1 MNARFSQDTRLGSLT
16 TALGDK
22 DLVLLQFT
30 GTDYLNDL
38 FEYRVEALSQQ
49 DDIDLNALMGTHA
62 TVKIAS
68 QKFED
73 RYFDG
78 IVTHACWAGTT
89 KSGQKYALTLRP
101 WFWLAGLRRNQ
112 RIFHKMTVRQILAE
126 LFSSYSA
133 LGSPAFIDKLN
144 GNYPELEYTVQ
155 YRESDLAFATRMM
168 ERFGISYHFTF
179 SENSHTLVM
188 TDSIDEHAAIDGKTR
203 EFKPNE
209 GHHAGDQ
216 ERFWQWLPEQN
227 ITTGAIRL
235 TDYNFK
241 KPTAMMEVDQIGD
254 AGHAHGQIE
263 SFDYPGDF
271 LEQAIGKAVSGLR
284 VMQERGGDV
293 RHRAQGDCISLS
305 AGMRIGLKGDP
316 VAGATDK
323 EFVCLQASHDFRS
336 EAYGTVTEVSD
347 DPFTG
352 AYTFMPVNA
361 PLAPD
366 RKTPRPVVQG
376 PQTAVVVGEGEIDC
390 DEYGRVLVRF
400 HWDLDNAYS
409 MRCRVS
415 QNWAHRGYGGMVIP
429 RIGMEVVVEF
439 LEGDPDK
446 PLISGCVY
454 NGRNMPP
461 YDLPGNK
468 TKSVFKSDTHQGEG
482 FNELTFEDQKDREMI
497 YMHGQKDQQIDIL
510 NDRSKNIGRDQQEGV
525 GRDKSITIGR
535 DHTETVGQD
544 AKHTIMRDVMYEV
557 KQNQQEKYGKDH
569 IHYVGNIHKQDIYA
583 DFQQKIGKNSDRT
596 ILGRSVLNVTEAI
609 TNNTKTHTLMAYDKF
624 IIKAPGAKIT
634 MSSGNITLEASTIN
648 LKGNVSMGG
657 GGSAQVPTLQGAAN
671 EGLPLVEEC
680 LAQLGDEG

>member
-1 MNARFSQDTRLGSLT
+1 MNVRFSQETRHGSLE
-16 TALGDK
+16 TALGSK
-22 DLVLLQFT
+22 DLVLLQFS
-30 GTDYLNDL
+30 GSDYVNDL
-38 FEYRVEALSQQ
+38 FEYRVEAISQKS
-49 DDIDLNALMGTHA
+49 DIDLNALMGTHA
-62 TVKIAS
+62 TVKVTS
-68 QKFED
+68 TEHDD

-78 IVTHACWAGTT
+78 IVTNAGWAGVTE
-89 KSGQKYALTLRP
+89 SGHKYALTLRP

-112 RIFHKMTVRQILAE
+112 RIFHRMTVKKILTE
-126 LFSSYSA
+126 LLSTYSA
-133 LGSPAFIDKLN
+133 LGSPAFEDRTT

-155 YRESDLAFATRMM
+155 YRESDLAFATRLM

-179 SENSHTLVM
+179 GSGSHTLVM
-188 TDSIDEHAAIDGKTR
+188 SDSVIEHDKIAGDTR
-203 EFKPNE
+203 EFKGNV
-209 GHHAGDQ
+209 GNHAGDK

-254 AGHAHGQIE
+254 AAHAHGQIE

-271 LEQAIGKAVSGLR
+271 LDQALGKAVAGLR

-293 RHRAQGDCISLS
+293 RHRALGDCLSLS
-305 AGMRIGLKGDP
+305 AGMRVGLTGDTISG
-316 VAGATDK
+316 VDDK
-323 EFVCLQASHDFRS
+323 DFVCLRASHSYKS
-336 EAYGTVTEVSD
+336 EAYGTVNNTEGD
-347 DPFTG
+347 RFTG
-352 AYTFMPVNA
+352 DYILMPVNA

-366 RKTPRPVVQG
+366 RKTELPIVQG
-376 PQTAVVVGEGEIDC
+376 PQTAVVVGDGEIDC

-400 HWDLDNAYS
+400 HWDLNNAYS

-439 LEGDPDK
+439 LEGNPDK
-446 PLISGCVY
+446 PLVTGCVY

-461 YDLPGNK
+461 YSLPGNK

-482 FNELTFEDQKDREMI
+482 FNELTFEDQKDQELI

-510 NDRSKNIGRDQQEGV
+510 NDRAKNIGRDQQEGI
-525 GRDKSITIGR
+525 GQDKSITVGR
-535 DHTETVGQD
+535 NHTETIGQD
-544 AKHTIMRDVMYEV
+544 ANHTIMRDVMYEV

-569 IHYVGNIHKQDIYA
+569 IHYVGNIHKQDVFA
-583 DFQQKIGKNSDRT
+583 DYLQKVGRNSERT
-596 ILGRSVLNVTEAI
+596 VLGRSVLNVTEAI

-624 IIKAPGAKIT
+624 VIKAPGAKIT
-634 MSSGNITLEASTIN
+634 MSGGNITLEAATIN

-657 GGSAQVPTLQGAAN
+657 GGSAQVPALQGAAN

-680 LAQLGDEG
+680 LAQEGDE